1 VRMAKM
7 TRFQLK
13 EFKRELWFQINRIEN
28 ELGILPEDK
37 RKRLVG
43 MQKSRLRLVSLL
55 SLLARFEQDGVL
67 ELVDETLEGGM
78 SHDDGA
84 GQDFAQ
90 SGWDKGTVIVER

>member
-1 VRMAKM
+1 MAKM

-43 MQKSRLRLVSLL
+43 MQKSRLRLISLL

-78 SHDDGA
+78 SHDDGTSA
-84 GQDFAQ
+84 DSAQ
-90 SGWDKGTVIVER
+90 SGWDKGTVVVER

>member
-1 VRMAKM
+1 MAKM

-28 ELGILPEDK
+28 ELGILPPDK

-55 SLLARFEQDGVL
+55 SFLARLEQDGVL
-67 ELVDETLEGGM
+67 ELVDENSEGGM

-84 GQDFAQ
+84 SQDFAQ
-90 SGWDKGTVIVER
+90 SGRDKGTIVVER

>member
-1 VRMAKM
+1 MAKM

-43 MQKSRLRLVSLL
+43 MQKSRLRLISLL
-55 SLLARFEQDGVL
+55 NLLARFEQDGVL

-84 GQDFAQ
+84 GADSAQ
-90 SGWDKGTVIVER
+90 SGWDKGTVVVER

>member
-1 VRMAKM
+1 MAKM

-78 SHDDGA
+78 SHDDGTNS
-84 GQDFAQ
+84 DSAQ
-90 SGWDKGTVIVER
+90 SGWDKGTVVVER

>member
-1 VRMAKM
+1 M

-13 EFKRELWFQINRIEN
+13 EFKRELWFQIKRIEN

-55 SLLARFEQDGVL
+55 SLLAKFEQDGVL
-67 ELVDETLEGGM
+67 ELVGETLEGGM

-84 GQDFAQ
+84 SADSAQ
-90 SGWDKGTVIVER
+90 SGWDKGIVVVER

>member
-1 VRMAKM
+1 MAKM

-13 EFKRELWFQINRIEN
+13 EFKRELWFQIKRIEN

-84 GQDFAQ
+84 SADSAQ
-90 SGWDKGTVIVER
+90 SGWDKGIVVVER

>member
-1 VRMAKM
+1 MAKM
-7 TRFQLK
+7 TKLQLK
-13 EFKRELWFQINRIEN
+13 EFKRELWFQINRIES
-28 ELGILPEDK
+28 ELAILPEDK

-84 GQDFAQ
+84 SQDLAQ
-90 SGWDKGTVIVER
+90 SGRDKGTVVVER